1 MAAQSLYR
9 KWRSQTFDELVGQ
22 EHVIQTLRN
31 AVIEDRI
38 GHAYLFTGPR
48 GVGKTSMARLLAK
61 AVNCEAEPARRPCGV
76 CPMCIAVGEGRAVD
90 VIEMDAASHT
100 SVDDARDL
108 IDRVQFR
115 PAQGRF
121 KVYVIDEVHMLS
133 TAAFNALLK
142 TLEEPPA
149 HAIFILATTELHKVP
164 ATIVSRC
171 QRFVFARHT
180 LADIARHL
188 LRVAEAEQIQLEAT
202 AAHAIARSA
211 TGSMRDALGV
221 LEQLASFTSG
231 VVKLEHVTSLLG
243 MTSAG
248 EVDAVIAAL
257 LADDIAGALRAVNR
271 VADQGADIRQFTRD
285 LVERLRLLLL
295 RVVTGV
301 SALDDVH
308 PDDREV
314 FEGWATQAQA
324 SGLVHWIK
332 LLSDL
337 DFQLRT
343 SPYGHLPLELAV
355 VEALVVPPLAAT
367 SAASAAPARAP
378 TASPARRASFSKPA
392 ASVPVSASPKPAP
405 DPASAA
411 SLLAPE
417 PPQPAVPLAEVQE
430 MADIAPPASA
440 APVPAAEPPVLAA
453 PPLPTPLAQREVV
466 HAVAAELGLFDQ
478 VESVWAEVIRD
489 VRPYNKNLQA
499 VLNSIHPVD
508 VQASTLLLQAP
519 SPFHKGQVEN
529 PKNRRI
535 IEDVLTRHVGQPLTI
550 RCIEQPPQAREADL
564 REQMREARKDPRV
577 RAAIN
582 IFSPADISIEAA
594 AEPE

>member
-31 AVIEDRI
+31 AVVEDRI

-61 AVNCEAEPARRPCGV
+61 AVNCEAEPVRRPCGE
-76 CPMCIAVGEGRAVD
+76 CSMCIAISDGRAVD

-115 PAQGRF
+115 PAQGRY

-180 LADIARHL
+180 IADIARHL
-188 LRVAEAEQIQLEAT
+188 LRVAEAEQIQLDVA

-248 EVDAVIAAL
+248 EVDALIAAL
-257 LADDIAGALRAVNR
+257 LAADVAGALRAVNS

-285 LVERLRLLLL
+285 LVERLRMLLL
-295 RVVTGV
+295 RVATGT

-308 PDDREV
+308 PDEREV
-314 FEGWATQAQA
+314 LEGWAAQA
-324 SGLVHWIK
+324 HAGALVHWIK
-332 LLSDL
+332 LLSNL

-355 VEALVVPPLAAT
+355 VEALVAPPPAAT
-367 SAASAAPARAP
+367 PAASAAPARSSNAP
-378 TASPARRASFSKPA
+378 ASPARRASFSKPA
-392 ASVPVSASPKPAP
+392 QPVPVAAPPPAASP
-405 DPASAA
+405 PAS
-411 SLLAPE
+411 E
-417 PPQPAVPLAEVQE
+417 PPQPAVPP
-430 MADIAPPASA
+430 ADAQAIAPPAPA
-440 APVPAAEPPVLAA
+440 APAPVAA
-453 PPLPTPLAQREVV
+453 PPAPTVTSPSAPPAEREVV

-478 VESVWAEVIRD
+478 VEAVWAEVIRD

-508 VQASTLLLQAP
+508 VEANTLLLQAP

-550 RCIEQPPQAREADL
+550 RCIEQQPQAREADL

-582 IFSPADISIEAA
+582 IFSPVDVSIEAA

>member
-31 AVIEDRI
+31 AVVEDRI

-61 AVNCEAEPARRPCGV
+61 AVNCEAEPVRRPCGE
-76 CPMCIAVGEGRAVD
+76 CSMCIAISDGRAVD

-115 PAQGRF
+115 PAQGRY

-180 LADIARHL
+180 IADIARHL
-188 LRVAEAEQIQLEAT
+188 LRVAEAEQIQLDVA

-248 EVDAVIAAL
+248 EVDALIAAL
-257 LADDIAGALRAVNR
+257 LAADVAGALRAVNS

-285 LVERLRLLLL
+285 LVERLRMLLL
-295 RVVTGV
+295 RVATGT

-308 PDDREV
+308 PDEREV
-314 FEGWATQAQA
+314 LEGWAAQA
-324 SGLVHWIK
+324 HAGALVHWIK
-332 LLSDL
+332 LLSNL

-355 VEALVVPPLAAT
+355 VEALVAPPPAAT
-367 SAASAAPARAP
+367 PATSAAPARASNAP
-378 TASPARRASFSKPA
+378 ASPARRASFSKPA
-392 ASVPVSASPKPAP
+392 QPMPVAAPPPAASP
-405 DPASAA
+405 PAS
-411 SLLAPE
+411 E
-417 PPQPAVPLAEVQE
+417 PPQPAVPP
-430 MADIAPPASA
+430 ADAQAIAPPAPA
-440 APVPAAEPPVLAA
+440 APAPAAA
-453 PPLPTPLAQREVV
+453 PPAPTVTSPPAPPAEREVV

-478 VESVWAEVIRD
+478 VEAVWAEVIRD

-508 VQASTLLLQAP
+508 VEANTLLLQAP

-550 RCIEQPPQAREADL
+550 RCIEQQPQAREADL

-582 IFSPADISIEAA
+582 IFSPVDVSIEAA

>member
-31 AVIEDRI
+31 AVVEDRI

-61 AVNCEAEPARRPCGV
+61 AVNCEAEPVRRPCGE
-76 CPMCIAVGEGRAVD
+76 CSMCIAISEGRAVD

-115 PAQGRF
+115 PAQGRY

-180 LADIARHL
+180 IADIARHL
-188 LRVAEAEQIQLEAT
+188 LRVAEAEQIELDVA

-248 EVDAVIAAL
+248 EVDALIAAL
-257 LADDIAGALRAVNR
+257 LAADVAGALRAVNS

-285 LVERLRLLLL
+285 LVERLRMLLL
-295 RVVTGV
+295 RVATGT

-308 PDDREV
+308 PDEREV
-314 FEGWATQAQA
+314 LEGWSAQA
-324 SGLVHWIK
+324 HAGALVHWIK
-332 LLSDL
+332 LLSNL

-355 VEALVVPPLAAT
+355 VEALVAPPPAAT
-367 SAASAAPARAP
+367 PAASAAPARSSNAP
-378 TASPARRASFSKPA
+378 ASPSRRASFSKPA
-392 ASVPVSASPKPAP
+392 QPVPVAAPPPAASPP
-405 DPASAA
+405 
-411 SLLAPE
+411 APE
-417 PPQPAVPLAEVQE
+417 PLQPAVPP
-430 MADIAPPASA
+430 ADAQATAPPVPA
-440 APVPAAEPPVLAA
+440 APAPAAEPPVPTVTS
-453 PPLPTPLAQREVV
+453 PPALPAEREVV

-478 VESVWAEVIRD
+478 VEAVWAEVIRD

-508 VQASTLLLQAP
+508 VEANTLLLQAP

-550 RCIEQPPQAREADL
+550 RCIEQQPQAREADL

-582 IFSPADISIEAA
+582 IFSPVDVSIEAA

>member
-31 AVIEDRI
+31 AVVEDRI

-61 AVNCEAEPARRPCGV
+61 AVNCEAEPVRRPCGE
-76 CPMCIAVGEGRAVD
+76 CSMCIAISEGRAVD

-115 PAQGRF
+115 PAQGRY

-180 LADIARHL
+180 IADIARHL
-188 LRVAEAEQIQLEAT
+188 LRVAEAEQIELDVA

-248 EVDAVIAAL
+248 EVDALIAAL
-257 LADDIAGALRAVNR
+257 LAADVAGALRAVNS

-285 LVERLRLLLL
+285 LVERLRMLLL
-295 RVVTGV
+295 RVATGT

-308 PDDREV
+308 PDEREV
-314 FEGWATQAQA
+314 LEGWSAQA
-324 SGLVHWIK
+324 HAGALVHWIK
-332 LLSDL
+332 LFSNL

-355 VEALVVPPLAAT
+355 VEALVAPPPAAT
-367 SAASAAPARAP
+367 PAASAAPARSSNAP
-378 TASPARRASFSKPA
+378 ASPSRRASFSKPA
-392 ASVPVSASPKPAP
+392 QPVPVAAPPPAASPP
-405 DPASAA
+405 
-411 SLLAPE
+411 APE
-417 PPQPAVPLAEVQE
+417 PLQPAVPP
-430 MADIAPPASA
+430 ADAQATAPPVPA
-440 APVPAAEPPVLAA
+440 APAPAAEPPVPTVTS
-453 PPLPTPLAQREVV
+453 PPALPAEREVV

-478 VESVWAEVIRD
+478 VEAVWAEVIRD

-508 VQASTLLLQAP
+508 VEANTLLLQAP

-550 RCIEQPPQAREADL
+550 RCIEQQPQAREADL

-582 IFSPADISIEAA
+582 IFSPVDVSIEAA

>member
-31 AVIEDRI
+31 AVVEDRI

-61 AVNCEAEPARRPCGV
+61 AVNCEAEPVRRPCGE
-76 CPMCIAVGEGRAVD
+76 CSMCIAISEGRAVD

-115 PAQGRF
+115 PAQGRY

-180 LADIARHL
+180 IADIARHL
-188 LRVAEAEQIQLEAT
+188 LRVAEAEQIELDVA

-248 EVDAVIAAL
+248 EVDALIAAL
-257 LADDIAGALRAVNR
+257 LAADVAGALRAVNS

-285 LVERLRLLLL
+285 LVERLRMLLL
-295 RVVTGV
+295 RVATGT

-308 PDDREV
+308 PDEREV
-314 FEGWATQAQA
+314 LEGWSAQA
-324 SGLVHWIK
+324 HAGALVHWIK
-332 LLSDL
+332 LLSNL

-355 VEALVVPPLAAT
+355 VEALVAPPPAAT
-367 SAASAAPARAP
+367 PAASAAPARSSNAP
-378 TASPARRASFSKPA
+378 ASPSRRASFSKPA
-392 ASVPVSASPKPAP
+392 QPVPVAAPPPAASPP
-405 DPASAA
+405 
-411 SLLAPE
+411 APE
-417 PPQPAVPLAEVQE
+417 PPQPAVPP
-430 MADIAPPASA
+430 ADAQATAPPVPA
-440 APVPAAEPPVLAA
+440 APAPAAEPPVPTVTS
-453 PPLPTPLAQREVV
+453 PPALPAEREVV

-478 VESVWAEVIRD
+478 VEAVWAEVIRD

-508 VQASTLLLQAP
+508 VEANTLLLQAP

-550 RCIEQPPQAREADL
+550 RCIEQQPQAREADL

-582 IFSPADISIEAA
+582 IFSPVDVSIEAA

>member
-31 AVIEDRI
+31 AVVEDRI

-61 AVNCEAEPARRPCGV
+61 AVNCEAEPVRRPCGE
-76 CPMCIAVGEGRAVD
+76 CSMCIAISEGRAVD

-115 PAQGRF
+115 PAQGRY

-180 LADIARHL
+180 IADIARHL
-188 LRVAEAEQIQLEAT
+188 LRVAEAEQIELDVA

-248 EVDAVIAAL
+248 EVDALIAAL
-257 LADDIAGALRAVNR
+257 LAADVAGALRAVNS

-285 LVERLRLLLL
+285 LVERLRMLLL
-295 RVVTGV
+295 RVATGT

-308 PDDREV
+308 PDEREV
-314 FEGWATQAQA
+314 LEGWSAQA
-324 SGLVHWIK
+324 HAGALVHWIK
-332 LLSDL
+332 LLSNL

-355 VEALVVPPLAAT
+355 VEALVAPPPAAT
-367 SAASAAPARAP
+367 PAASAAPARSSNAP
-378 TASPARRASFSKPA
+378 ASPSRRASFSKPA
-392 ASVPVSASPKPAP
+392 QPAPVAAPPPAASPP
-405 DPASAA
+405 
-411 SLLAPE
+411 APE
-417 PPQPAVPLAEVQE
+417 PLQPAVPP
-430 MADIAPPASA
+430 ADAQATAPPVPA
-440 APVPAAEPPVLAA
+440 APAPAAEPPVPTVTS
-453 PPLPTPLAQREVV
+453 PPALPAEREVV

-478 VESVWAEVIRD
+478 VEAVWAEVIRD

-508 VQASTLLLQAP
+508 VEANTLLLQAP

-550 RCIEQPPQAREADL
+550 RCIEQQPQAREADL

-582 IFSPADISIEAA
+582 IFSPVDVSIEAA